1 MLKTLPTLLVPV
13 NVVLP
18 HIKRFRGLS
27 STLVKFVP
35 QLDLQLKQAEI
46 EIDVIDFLSLVIFT
60 AIYNFFIFFGIVF
73 LISFLIFKE
82 INIMYLIASL
92 LTALVMSIGNIFLLL
107 SYPNLQAL
115 KRSRLLEKDLLF
127 AMRDLYIKLK
137 SGIILYDAL
146 VDISLGDYG
155 EVSKEFGKAVR
166 EMNAGVEQIEALEKL
181 AIGNPSIFFRR
192 IIWQIANAMRSGADI
207 ADTLNAIIANL
218 SSEQRVRLRNFSSEL
233 NPLAMVYMMFTI
245 IMPCMGITFI
255 IILSSFSQ
263 FPITEGIFY
272 AILLFLIFAQVMF
285 MNVIKSRRPVI
296 SI

>member
-92 LTALVMSIGNIFLLL
+92 LTALVMRIGNIFLLL

>member
-13 NVVLP
+13 KLVLP

-27 STLVKFVP
+27 QFLIKFNP
-35 QLDLQLKQAEI
+35 QLDIQLKQAEI
-46 EIDVIDFLSLVIFT
+46 DIDVIDYLSLTIFT
-60 AIYNFFIFFGIVF
+60 VIYNFFIFFGVV
-73 LISFLIFKE
+73 LLLTFLIFKE
-82 INIMYLIASL
+82 ISVIFIIASF
-92 LTALVMSIGNIFLLL
+92 LTALLMALGNVFLIL

-115 KRSRLLEKDLLF
+115 KKSRLLEKDLLF

-137 SGIILYDAL
+137 SGVTLYDGL
-146 VDISLGDYG
+146 VDISAGDYG

-166 EMNAGVEQIEALEKL
+166 EMSAGVEQIEALEKL

-207 ADTLNAIIANL
+207 ADTINAIISNL
-218 SSEQRVRLRNFSSEL
+218 SSEQRVKIKNFSSEL

-255 IILSSFSQ
+255 IILSSFSS
-263 FPITEGIFY
+263 FVITENIFY
-272 AILLFLIFAQVMF
+272 VILLFLSFMQIMF
-285 MNVIKSRRPVI
+285 MNVIKSRRPMM